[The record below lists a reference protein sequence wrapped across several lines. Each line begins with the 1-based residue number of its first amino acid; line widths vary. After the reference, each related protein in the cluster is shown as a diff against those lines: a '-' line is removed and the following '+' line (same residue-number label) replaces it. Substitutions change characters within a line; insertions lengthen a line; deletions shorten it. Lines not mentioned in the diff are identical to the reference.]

1 MRADFDNSKRQ
12 LSPGM
17 YGTISVPGYTVKNA
31 ILVPDT
37 AIGTDLVL
45 RYVMTI
51 GDDNKVKYNPVE
63 VGRLVGKYAIVT
75 SGVTPSDRIVVSGL
89 HRAAPGIL
97 VEPVEE
103 VSKEK

>member
-1 MRADFDNSKRQ
+1 MR
-12 LSPGM
+12 
-17 YGTISVPGYTVKNA
+17 
-31 ILVPDT
+31 
-37 AIGTDLVL
+37 
-45 RYVMTI
+45 
-51 GDDNKVKYNPVE
+51 
-63 VGRLVGKYAIVT
+63 RLVGKYAIVT